1 MELHIFNTPC
11 WNCKKIIKVALL
23 DGELGP
29 PNFNKE
35 TIQIAQQHGVVIEER
50 YSKMGEEKYLANICS
65 SCHQIWGDFFF
76 GVSIMTNQMN
86 EFLFNRIAFY

>member
-1 MELHIFNTPC
+1 M
-11 WNCKKIIKVALL
+11 KAALL

-35 TIQIAQQHGVVIEER
+35 TIYIAQQHGIVIEER

-65 SCHQIWGDFFF
+65 SCHQVWGDFFLR
-76 GVSIMTNQMN
+76 S
-86 EFLFNRIAFY
+86 FYHDEPDERVPIEQNGL